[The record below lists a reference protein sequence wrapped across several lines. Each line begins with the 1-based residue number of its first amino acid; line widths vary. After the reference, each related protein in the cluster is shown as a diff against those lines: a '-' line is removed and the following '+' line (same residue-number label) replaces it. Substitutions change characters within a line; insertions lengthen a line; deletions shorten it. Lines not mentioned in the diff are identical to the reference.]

1 MHPLFGKRHD
11 FILHIHLYVYV
22 PHFPYIFVS
31 WWTSGWILCLSYYK
45 LSCYKDEC
53 TDNFHMVISF
63 PLGKFL
69 KVSRLHYRKSTFSFL
84 GNPDTAFLNHCSSL
98 HFLQQCFRVLFPP
111 HPCQHLLLLLP
122 LKIDILTRGMCNFI
136 AVCICISVTASYHE
150 HIFTYLLV
158 IYITSFEKML
168 VHSLAHF
175 LNGFLL
181 RIFLE
186 GCSYSGY

>member
-1 MHPLFGKRHD
+1 M
-11 FILHIHLYVYV
+11 
-22 PHFPYIFVS
+22 
-31 WWTSGWILCLSYYK
+31 
-45 LSCYKDEC
+45 
-53 TDNFHMVISF
+53 ISF

-181 RIFLE
+181 WIFLE